1 MFRCTLHGCCTIKED
16 DSGIEII
23 CVWFYESCTCEH
35 GLMGAQVASPCLN
48 SDKFKI
54 GTMGLGS
61 TWNPYCFPD
70 TFKLIPVKY
79 IKYVGCV
86 FLVSRHWS
94 WVLITCTL
102 CLVQG
107 LKISPHTI
115 HTDTSCYY
123 PNFLQAVTGIIPWPC
138 STLFIFTSQL
148 QLQVYMRSIFSV
160 KIYETPATCCGCT

>member
-123 PNFLQAVTGIIPWPC
+123 PNFLQAVTGIIPWSC